1 MICTN
6 VQIIVGDC
14 SHIFIYEQ
22 GGASFIGGVAMRTIP
37 NQPDGTIKID
47 SIVNAIRANNIHY
60 PVTRLVCLENTQNY
74 CGGRLLPKEY
84 LTQLS
89 EELRKH
95 RIPLHIDG
103 ARIWNASV
111 ASNLS
116 VAEITKEADSVSVCM
131 SKGLGAPCGSLLVGG
146 REWIEAARRIRKA
159 LGGGMR
165 QVGVLAAACHVA
177 LDDFE
182 TGVLRADH
190 ERATRLATAL
200 SGLPRLQVHPQDVD
214 SNILVVHVEPFAAA
228 DGTVVDANTISGL
241 LKDKGILCIARNPT
255 SIRLVTHRDLTE
267 MDIDSAIDA
276 FKLICAA
283 F

>member
-1 MICTN
+1 
-6 VQIIVGDC
+6 
-14 SHIFIYEQ
+14 
-22 GGASFIGGVAMRTIP
+22 MRTIP

-95 RIPLHIDG
+95 KIPLHIDG

-190 ERATRLATAL
+190 ERVTRLATAL